1 MNFVQDYMQRS
12 IAAIRELEKEEALE
26 AVAKIFLEIE
36 VEMNYLDQRRA
47 DAEERFDYWMMAM
60 IKEKAT
66 EKHPDENFL
75 SHDV

>member
-12 IAAIRELEKEEALE
+12 ITAIRELEKEEALE
-26 AVAKIFLEIE
+26 VVAKIFLEVE

-60 IKEKAT
+60 IKEKAVQ
-66 EKHPDENFL
+66 KKPDENFL
-75 SHDV
+75 SNDV